1 MFKILTT
8 FKTVYETK
16 NFTTAAQ
23 LLFLSQPT
31 VSVQIKQL
39 EDALGVTLFER
50 NGRQQMTPTK
60 SADLFYQQAQQ
71 LLDLWDQDLHALHH
85 QDGQPKTPCRIGAS
99 HTTAIYLLPTLL
111 KAHRPALETLALYIS
126 TLNSSQIVQEL
137 TQHKLD
143 FGFIEKP
150 LTEKDL
156 IRTPLQTDQLV
167 LAGRPNEPWLL
178 REQGS
183 GVYHY
188 TMNYVKENNLPLENV
203 MTIKSNAM
211 IIQLLRQGIGQSL
224 VSSAA
229 LLDYPEIPYRPLSQ
243 QYQRQFYLVAR
254 KNLPAPIQSFIALL
268 MATPLPIE

>member
-150 LTEKDL
+150 LTEKNL

-268 MATPLPIE
+268 IATPLPIE

>member
-31 VSVQIKQL
+31 ISVQIKQL
-39 EDALGVTLFER
+39 EASLNVVLFER

-60 SADLFYQQAQQ
+60 SADLFYQQVQQ
-71 LLDLWDQDLHALHH
+71 LLDLWDQDLYALHH
-85 QDGQPKTPCRIGAS
+85 PDGQPKTPCRIGAS
-99 HTTAIYLLPTLL
+99 HTTASYLLPALL
-111 KAHRPALETLALYIS
+111 KTHRSELETLALDIS
-126 TLNSSQIVQEL
+126 TLNSSQIVQKL

-167 LAGRPNEPWLL
+167 LAGRPTEPWLL
-178 REQGS
+178 REPGS

-188 TMNYVKENNLPLENV
+188 TMNYAKENNLPLENT

-211 IIQLLRQGIGQSL
+211 IVQLLRQGIGQSL

-229 LLDYPEIPYRPLSQ
+229 LLDYPEIPSRPLSQ

-254 KNLPAPIQSFIALL
+254 KNLPEPLQAFVALL

>member
-39 EDALGVTLFER
+39 EESLGVTLFER
-50 NGRQQMTPTK
+50 NGRQQITPTK

-71 LLDLWDQDLHALHH
+71 LLDLWAQDLHALHH

-99 HTTAIYLLPTLL
+99 HTTATALLPSLL
-111 KAHRPALETLALYIS
+111 KAHRPVLETLALDIR
-126 TLNSSQIVQEL
+126 TLNSSQIVQDL

-167 LAGRPNEPWLL
+167 LAGNPNEPWLL

-203 MTIKSNAM
+203 MTVRSNAL

-229 LLDYPEIPYRPLSQ
+229 LLDYPEISYRPLSQ

-254 KNLPAPIQSFIALL
+254 KNLPEPIQSFISLL
-268 MATPLPIE
+268 MATRLPIE

>member
-99 HTTAIYLLPTLL
+99 HTTATYLLPTLL

-150 LTEKDL
+150 LTEKNL

>member
-1 MFKILTT
+1 M
-8 FKTVYETK
+8 
-16 NFTTAAQ
+16 
-23 LLFLSQPT
+23 
-31 VSVQIKQL
+31 
-39 EDALGVTLFER
+39 
-50 NGRQQMTPTK
+50 
-60 SADLFYQQAQQ
+60 
-71 LLDLWDQDLHALHH
+71 
-85 QDGQPKTPCRIGAS
+85 
-99 HTTAIYLLPTLL
+99 
-111 KAHRPALETLALYIS
+111 
-126 TLNSSQIVQEL
+126 
-137 TQHKLD
+137 
-143 FGFIEKP
+143 
-150 LTEKDL
+150 

>member
-111 KAHRPALETLALYIS
+111 KAHRPALETLALDIS

-268 MATPLPIE
+268 IATPLPIE

>member
-111 KAHRPALETLALYIS
+111 KAHRPALETLALDIS

-150 LTEKDL
+150 LTEKNL

>member
-111 KAHRPALETLALYIS
+111 KAHRPALETLALDIS

>member
-1 MFKILTT
+1 MNYSGT

>member
-1 MFKILTT
+1 M
-8 FKTVYETK
+8 
-16 NFTTAAQ
+16 
-23 LLFLSQPT
+23 
-31 VSVQIKQL
+31 QIKQL

-85 QDGQPKTPCRIGAS
+85 QDGQLKTPCRIGAS
-99 HTTAIYLLPTLL
+99 HTTATYLLPTLL
-111 KAHRPALETLALYIS
+111 KAHRPALETLALDIS

>member
-99 HTTAIYLLPTLL
+99 HTTATYLLPTLL
-111 KAHRPALETLALYIS
+111 KAYRPALETLALDIS

>member
-39 EDALGVTLFER
+39 EESLGVTLFER

-71 LLDLWDQDLHALHH
+71 LLDLWAQDLHALQH

-99 HTTAIYLLPTLL
+99 HTTATALLPPLL
-111 KAHRPALETLALYIS
+111 KAHRPVLETLALDIR
-126 TLNSSQIVQEL
+126 TLNSSQIVQDL

-167 LAGRPNEPWLL
+167 LAGSPNEPWLL

-203 MTIKSNAM
+203 MTVRSNAL

-229 LLDYPEIPYRPLSQ
+229 LLDYPEISYRPLSQ

-254 KNLPAPIQSFIALL
+254 KNLPEPIQSFISLL
-268 MATPLPIE
+268 MATRLPIE